1 MAVATNTGQLLVFA
15 LSELPELDKGK
26 GNALI
31 RIPKSKREAGQE
43 WVVAVALLGSEQHL
57 IVQAGGRTLRLKPA
71 DLAPFRGERAQRG
84 GHLPRGLT
92 RVDALRVEGG

>member
-1 MAVATNTGQLLVFA
+1 MEKHDEKYDIVYTSEGVLGWLPIWLVTAVIV
-15 LSELPELDKGK
+15 
-26 GNALI
+26 
-31 RIPKSKREAGQE
+31 R
-43 WVVAVALLGSEQHL
+43 GSAN
-57 IVQAGGRTLRLKPA
+57 VQAGGRTLRLKPA